1 MFSKKDILNLINKSD
16 ISLIGYEYKSERIK
30 DEFISNLNYIE
41 INEINSSF
49 CFRTFLRDLK
59 INYLFTDQSIPEY
72 ILLDITNIYN
82 DKIEKLL
89 NKNLRKA
96 RKAKIRNVIMKMSE
110 KIYTDF
116 STVYPQKPSFKLIIT
131 CPMYKSLNTGMDK
144 NICTDAQFIGD
155 NDILYMSQFA
165 MIIIDDEI
173 SVIKNRHY
181 N

>member
-1 MFSKKDILNLINKSD
+1 MFSKKDIFNLINKSD
-16 ISLIGYEYKSERIK
+16 ISLIGYNNEEQK

-49 CFRTFLRDLK
+49 CFKTFLRDLK

-72 ILLDITNIYN
+72 ILLDTTNIIYN

-89 NKNLRKA
+89 NKSLHRQT
-96 RKAKIRNVIMKMSE
+96 KIRNIVMKMSE

-116 STVYPQKPSFKLIIT
+116 STVYPQNPSFRLIIT
-131 CPMYKSLNTGMDK
+131 CPMNKTLNRGIDK
-144 NICTDAQFIGD
+144 NISDAHFISG

-165 MIIIDDEI
+165 MTIIDDEI
-173 SVIKNRHY
+173 SVIKNHH
-181 N
+181 